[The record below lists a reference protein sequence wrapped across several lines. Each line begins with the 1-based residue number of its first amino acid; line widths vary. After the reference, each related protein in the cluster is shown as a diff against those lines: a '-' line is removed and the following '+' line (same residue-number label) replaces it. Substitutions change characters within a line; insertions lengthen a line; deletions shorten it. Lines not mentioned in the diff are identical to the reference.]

1 MSLHVK
7 ESSSNQSPQEALPLS
22 QYLPKVSQL
31 AYGCMGLGGGWNDAP
46 VTMED
51 IKQTQ
56 SVIDT
61 VLEAGISLF
70 DHADIYTFGKAE
82 AAFGRVLKDKPSLRG
97 EFYLQSKCGIR
108 LPDESGGKRY
118 DFSAQWIEQSL
129 NNILDRL
136 SCDYLDVFMLH
147 RPDPLMELDEV
158 AETLA
163 RIHQSGKAKF
173 FGVSNMSHHQIQYL
187 QSALD
192 MPIVVNQLEMS
203 LLKNEFVTQS
213 ISVSG
218 TSNSA
223 SHFPQGTL
231 EYCGENGIQLQSWG
245 SLAQGQFSRHTSL
258 NSENSIIR
266 ETTRFVFQLAERY
279 RTSPE
284 SIVLAFLTRHPSKIQ
299 PVIGTTNLD
308 RIRACGDVSNVQLSR
323 EDWYGLLQRS
333 LGNEVP

>member
-1 MSLHVK
+1 MSLHVR
-7 ESSSNQSPQEALPLS
+7 ESSSNQSQQEALPLS
-22 QYLPKVSQL
+22 QYLPNVSQL
-31 AYGCMGLGGGWNDAP
+31 AYGCMGLGGGWNEAP

-61 VLEAGISLF
+61 VLETGINLF

-82 AAFGRVLKDKPSLRG
+82 AAFGRVLKDKPSLRD
-97 EFYLQSKCGIR
+97 EFYVQSKCGIR
-108 LPDESGGKRY
+108 LPDESGVKRY
-118 DFSAQWIEQSL
+118 DFSKQWIEQSL
-129 NNILDRL
+129 NNILERL

-163 RIHQSGKAKF
+163 RIHQSGKANF

-213 ISVSG
+213 ISAAGAPNTMSYYP
-218 TSNSA
+218 A
-223 SHFPQGTL
+223 GTL
-231 EYCGENGIQLQSWG
+231 EYCGANGIQLQSWG
-245 SLAQGQFSRHTSL
+245 SLAQGQFSRHASL
-258 NSENSIIR
+258 DCENSIIR
-266 ETTRFVFQLAERY
+266 ETTRFVFQLAARY
-279 RTSPE
+279 DTSPE
-284 SIVLAFLTRHPSKIQ
+284 SIVLAFLTRHSSKIQ

-323 EDWYGLLQRS
+323 EDWYELLQRS